1 MTSFVKDINKIVD
14 DLRGQLSV
22 IESNKLPSLVIK
34 TLLLAD
40 KIKGLN
46 NEDKKIIVIECVVAL
61 FNEDEKVMNEYM
73 PLVED
78 LLNNL
83 LEEEHIDKLTK
94 RDKGCISCENQCCK
108 VINCRLLAI
117 LGKKPSDVS

>member
-1 MTSFVKDINKIVD
+1 MTSFVKDINKIVE

-34 TLLLAD
+34 SLLLAD
-40 KIKGLN
+40 KVKGLN
-46 NEDKKIIVIECVVAL
+46 DEDKKIIVMECITAL
-61 FNEDEKVMNEYM
+61 FNDDEKVMNEYM

-83 LEEEHIDKLTK
+83 LEDDDTKNRTK
-94 RDKGCISCENQCCK
+94 RDKGCITCDNRCCE
-108 VINCRLLAI
+108 VITCRIMALW
-117 LGKKPSDVS
+117 GKKPSDVS